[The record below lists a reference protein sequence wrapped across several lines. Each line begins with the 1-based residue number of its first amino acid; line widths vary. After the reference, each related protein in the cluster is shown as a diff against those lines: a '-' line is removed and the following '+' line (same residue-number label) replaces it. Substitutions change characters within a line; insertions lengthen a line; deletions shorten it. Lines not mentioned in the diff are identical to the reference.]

1 MKTIVRS
8 HSAPNRMAKIN
19 DRQINDW
26 PSIGE
31 TVEKWELLYIA
42 AGNEKWDNDFRK
54 QFGRLLKR

>member
-1 MKTIVRS
+1 
-8 HSAPNRMAKIN
+8 MAKIN